1 MKETKNY
8 NKDVFTLEQKRDL
21 EELGKD
27 ERIIIT
33 RKADKSNE
41 FFLSKLDRLPQNTV
55 LASLDIGSLF
65 TNVPVS
71 QTIDIMLDN
80 V

>member
-1 MKETKNY
+1 MY
-8 NKDVFTLEQKRDL
+8 LFTLEQKRDL

-33 RKADKSNE
+33 RKADKSNA
-41 FFLSKLDRLPQNTV
+41 FFLSKLDRVPHNIV
-55 LASLDIGSLF
+55 LASLDTGSLF

-71 QTIDIMLDN
+71 QKIDIMLDN